1 MRHKSSFGF
10 QLLLATGFSA
20 IGLGWD
26 RGWNEVL
33 FESHKFV
40 GDRVAHVLALF
51 NTMMQRL
58 SLLTPYLV
66 TLLSAT
72 SIFLLHY
79 LYAAEDEHQ
88 VK

>member
-10 QLLLATGFSA
+10 QLLLATGFGA
-20 IGLGWD
+20 TRLGWD
-26 RGWNEVL
+26 RGRNEVL

-40 GDRVAHVLALF
+40 GDRVAHMLALF
-51 NTMMQRL
+51 NTMQRL
-58 SLLTPYLV
+58 SHISTS
-66 TLLSAT
+66 TT

-79 LYAAEDEHQ
+79 LYAAEDERR